1 MFDPDWDEGCPTR
14 SFLTDNIGHLA
25 HPHARDYDFHVTLD
39 QDIARPRSA
48 GRLGTAAR
56 AQRRPSAGL
65 APPPRRYDT

>member
-39 QDIARPRSA
+39 QDLSLIHI
-48 GRLGTAAR
+48 
-56 AQRRPSAGL
+56 
-65 APPPRRYDT
+65 